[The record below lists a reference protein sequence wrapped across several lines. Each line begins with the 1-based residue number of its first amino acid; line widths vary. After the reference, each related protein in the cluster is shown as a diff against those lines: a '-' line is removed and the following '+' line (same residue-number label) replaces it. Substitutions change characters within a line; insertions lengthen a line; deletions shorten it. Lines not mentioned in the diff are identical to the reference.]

1 LAVLSKLKMG
11 LPYKP
16 AIELLDLYHREMKAY
31 FQAIT
36 YIIIF
41 ILALIIIAQN

>member
-1 LAVLSKLKMG
+1 
-11 LPYKP
+11 
-16 AIELLDLYHREMKAY
+16 MKAY

-41 ILALIIIAQN
+41 ILALIIIAQNWRQFILPSRAGGLNEWWYNNTIK